1 MSDRAIFL
9 AYRLGAGL
17 LAALPEPVIRHLGRT
32 AGRMSW
38 YWSKDRKSM
47 ALRHMGRVLGQE
59 NPTEVRKA
67 AREMFAQYGR
77 YWAETLWFRPRRAD
91 QVRARLTLEGRRH
104 LRKAQA
110 ENRPII
116 VALPHMGNWEMAG
129 ALSDE
134 VGVRITAVAEALE
147 NQRIAD
153 WFVSL
158 RAQLSIQVILAKGPS
173 TIRALLTA
181 IRDGRLVALV
191 ADRNIGGK
199 GVEVDFFGERTS
211 LPAGPAVLALR
222 TRAVLLPCASYFNSG
237 AGHRMLVLPP
247 VTPPHPTAPR
257 PAEVM
262 TQELA
267 HRFEELIRTA
277 PTQWHLVQPNW
288 PSDHRFLSDRSLDDR
303 SPSDRTSGDGAK

>member
-1 MSDRAIFL
+1 MSGWATFI

-17 LAALPEPVIRHLGRT
+17 ITVLPEPVIRHLGRA

-38 YWSKDRKSM
+38 YWAKDRKAM
-47 ALRHMGRVLGQE
+47 ALRHMGRVLGHE
-59 NPTEVRKA
+59 NSEAVRNA
-67 AREMFAQYGR
+67 AREMFAEYGR

-91 QVRARLTLEGRRH
+91 QVRGRMSLEGLQHVRV
-104 LRKAQA
+104 AQA

-129 ALSDE
+129 TLSDE

-147 NQRIAD
+147 NRRLAA

-181 IRDGRLVALV
+181 LREGRLVALV

-199 GVEVDFFGERTS
+199 GIEVDFFGERTS

-222 TRAVLLPCASYFNSG
+222 TGAVLLPCASYFKSG

-247 VTPPHPTAPR
+247 VSPPPATTPR
-257 PAEVM
+257 RAEVM

-267 HRFEELIRTA
+267 HRFEELIRSA

-288 PSDHRFLSDRSLDDR
+288 PSDHRYLVDHRRDDHR
-303 SPSDRTSGDGAK
+303 MQE